1 MSELT
6 YKSLCILGRQPELGL
21 AELESLYGAGSIK
34 PLEGAAVLDVEAETI
49 NFKRLG
55 GTIKVARVL
64 TVLPYSSWPQAHK
77 YLVDKVP
84 EHLLYMPEGK
94 FTLGIS
100 VYGLSVDIQRLN
112 QDILK
117 LKKIIKNS
125 GRSIRIVPNKAL
137 ELNSAQVLHNK
148 LTHRGGWELLLVRD
162 GEQVILAQTLF
173 VQDIDDYAARDQARP
188 KRDARVGMLPPKL
201 AQIIINLCNPATGSA
216 ILDPFCGTGVI
227 LQESMLMGYDAVGTD
242 LETKMVEY
250 SKQNIEWLIEKY
262 GLKRE
267 VSIGQADAT
276 NHKWA
281 EQFGVVASEAYLG
294 RPLAEVPSQQQLRDI
309 IQDVNT
315 ITKKF
320 LNNLSS
326 QLPAGQ
332 RICIAVPA
340 WKVGKNEFKHLPV
353 IDHLTDMGYNYL
365 DFKHVR
371 EKSLLYYREDQV
383 VARQL
388 LALEKD

>member
-1 MSELT
+1 MSEFI

-21 AELESLYGAGSIK
+21 AELESLYGYGSIR
-34 PLEGAAVLDVEAETI
+34 PLHGAAILDVEAETI

-55 GTIKVARVL
+55 GTVKVARVL
-64 TVLPYSSWPQAHK
+64 SVLPYSDWAQVHK
-77 YLVDKVP
+77 YLVEKIP
-84 EHLLYMPEGK
+84 EHLQYMPEGK

-100 VYGLSVDIQRLN
+100 LYGLSVDVQKLN
-112 QDILK
+112 QDVLK
-117 LKKIIKNS
+117 LKKVIKNS
-125 GRSIRIVPNKAL
+125 GRSVRIVPNKAL

-148 LTHRGGWELLLVRD
+148 LTHRGAWELLLLRNE
-162 GEQVILAQTLF
+162 EQTILAQTLF

-201 AQIIINLCNPATGSA
+201 AQIIINLCNPAAGS
-216 ILDPFCGTGVI
+216 IVLDPFCGTGVI
-227 LQESMLMGYDAVGTD
+227 LQEAVLMGYDAIGTD

-250 SKQNIEWLIEKY
+250 SKENIAWLADKY
-262 GLKRE
+262 GLRKK
-267 VSIGQADAT
+267 VSIEQADAT

-281 EQFGVVASEAYLG
+281 HDFDVVASEAYLG
-294 RPLAEVPSQQQLRDI
+294 RPLARVPLPEELRDI

-320 LNNLSS
+320 LNNLTL
-326 QLPAGQ
+326 QLQAGQ
-332 RICIAVPA
+332 RLCVAVPA
-340 WKVGKNEFKHLPV
+340 WKIGKNEFKQLPI

-365 DFKHVR
+365 DFKHVQGNN
-371 EKSLLYYREDQV
+371 LLYYREDQV

-388 LALEKD
+388 LALKRI